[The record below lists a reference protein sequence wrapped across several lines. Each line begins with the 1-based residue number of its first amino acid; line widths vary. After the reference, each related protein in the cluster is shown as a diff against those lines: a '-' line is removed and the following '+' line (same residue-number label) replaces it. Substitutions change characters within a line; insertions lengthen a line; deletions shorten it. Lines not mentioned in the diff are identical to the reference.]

1 MKRAHKYAAVLTGLC
16 LCLASAPVLPVSA
29 APTLAQVI
37 SQADAAQPDYRIRM
51 LEFPRID
58 RSDLLAGRVY
68 KLADNRYA
76 LAGWGYFHAEDYK
89 NTPQSR
95 GPYYAGT
102 AVVDRNGEI
111 IVPWQPT
118 MVNDRSWVAFE
129 DGVYS
134 VVYEKIWDGVRYPSG
149 IRYNTSEYYDA
160 EGNILF
166 AHEPFAAA
174 GVMRDGMAWVAYLT
188 EDPDT
193 VKVQLIDKTGAVLAD
208 LPERKYHEIHDFSE
222 GLARYCFED
231 ENGEL
236 HYGYFDRTGKTV
248 LESEYPCGD
257 FHNGLAWVMIGKKYG
272 FMDTAGKLVIPAE
285 YDALGDQNGFTA
297 EALFVSKE
305 KHWALMDQKGE
316 FLTDFVYTM
325 SPRPILEMEYTDWET
340 HVYDAGQYVFTD
352 GYIPVYRDGTYCLL
366 DTRGKEHPVGS
377 RKVLKV
383 FGNGLFGAADE
394 ERMDY
399 FDSPRE
405 ITDIDGNTIL
415 DTVMYSNVYLGSG
428 VFYVFNDSLQSCFEI
443 EPAAEASIIPGD
455 VTGDGITDI
464 MDAILL
470 NKHLLGAKELDST
483 AKKAADLNRDDQ
495 VDAQDSLSVLK
506 EVLGIRE

>member
-1 MKRAHKYAAVLTGLC
+1 M
-16 LCLASAPVLPVSA
+16 VS
-29 APTLAQVI
+29 
-37 SQADAAQPDYRIRM
+37 
-51 LEFPRID
+51 
-58 RSDLLAGRVY
+58 
-68 KLADNRYA
+68 
-76 LAGWGYFHAEDYK
+76 
-89 NTPQSR
+89 
-95 GPYYAGT
+95 
-102 AVVDRNGEI
+102 
-111 IVPWQPT
+111 
-118 MVNDRSWVAFE
+118 
-129 DGVYS
+129 
-134 VVYEKIWDGVRYPSG
+134 YPSL
-149 IRYNTSEYYDA
+149 IEHNTSEYYDA

-236 HYGYFDRTGKTV
+236 RYGYFDRTGKTV
-248 LESEYPCGD
+248 LESEYLCGD
-257 FHNGLAWVMIGKKYG
+257 FHNGLGWVMIGKKYG

-297 EALFVSKE
+297 EVLFVSKD

-325 SPRPILEMEYTDWET
+325 SPRPIPEMEYTDGET

-366 DTRGKEHPVGS
+366 DTKGKEHPVGS

-383 FGNGLFGAADE
+383 FGNGLFGCGDE
-394 ERMDY
+394 KMPDDAY
-399 FDSPRE
+399 DNYLHKV
-405 ITDIDGNTIL
+405 TDIGGNTIL
-415 DTVMYSNVYLGSG
+415 DMGTDYFSCLGSG

-455 VTGDGITDI
+455 VTGDGITNI
-464 MDAILL
+464 MDVILL
-470 NKHLLGAKELDST
+470 NKHLLGAKELDDA

-495 VDAQDSLSVLK
+495 IDAQDSLSVLK